1 MRITLTD
8 RARRIAALIEDET
21 GAMVRDCVV
30 TEPDDRV
37 IALIAAGEIAQA
49 IGRGGDRVQ
58 QLQRR
63 LGQPIRL
70 IEDAPTAEGLVA
82 SALAPAAVYNVTIS
96 EGDDRIA
103 YAEVPEEDKGVAIG
117 DNGRTIDAARLLAKR
132 HCDIDDIKLA

>member
-8 RARRIAALIEDET
+8 KARRIAALIEDDT
-21 GAMVRDCVV
+21 GATVRDCVV
-30 TEPDDRV
+30 TDPDDRV
-37 IALIAAGEIAQA
+37 VALIAAGEIAQA
-49 IGRGGDRVQ
+49 IGRGGNQVQ

-70 IEDAPTAEGLVA
+70 VEDAPTAEGFIA

-96 EGDDRIA
+96 EGDERVA

-117 DNGRTIDAARLLAKR
+117 DDGRTIDAARLLARR